1 MWYYIPAYTKYL
13 LFAINE
19 GGTMIEIMN
28 SLEDDNK
35 QPSIMVPMGDL
46 DVVEHNPDAIDELA
60 MELATI
66 KQPAKRIAII
76 GSRNLAITHQQMIE
90 MLTTALVM
98 QGNTIITSGGSCGT
112 NAAAIR
118 GAMKSNPDKLKV
130 ILPQT
135 IGQQPSDVQDQLIGV
150 PNIVEHSD
158 RAMMTLA
165 DASRVCNREII
176 DDCNQLI
183 CFLSHTSNTLH
194 KAVEYAE
201 ENHKVV
207 TVFYLD

>member
-1 MWYYIPAYTKYL
+1 MQLEGETMTD
-13 LFAINE
+13 INNMADGSDE
-19 GGTMIEIMN
+19 
-28 SLEDDNK
+28 NK
-35 QPSIMVPMGDL
+35 QNSIMVPFDDKPIALQDG
-46 DVVEHNPDAIDELA
+46 PDTVDELS

-66 KQPAKRIAII
+66 KQSAKRIAII

-90 MLTTALVM
+90 TLTTALVM
-98 QGNTIITSGGSCGT
+98 QGNTIITSGGSYGT

-150 PNIVEHSD
+150 PNIVEHSA

-183 CFLSHTSNTLH
+183 CFLSHTSKTLH
-194 KAVEYAE
+194 DAIEYAE
-201 ENHKVV
+201 EGHKVI
-207 TVFYLD
+207 TAFYLD

>member
-1 MWYYIPAYTKYL
+1 MLDIVNMSG
-13 LFAINE
+13 NE
-19 GGTMIEIMN
+19 E
-28 SLEDDNK
+28 SK
-35 QPSIMVPMGDL
+35 QSSIMVPFD
-46 DVVEHNPDAIDELA
+46 DKPISVDDAPGTVDELS

-66 KQPAKRIAII
+66 KQAAKRIAII

-90 MLTTALVM
+90 TLTTALVM
-98 QGNTIITSGGSCGT
+98 QGNTIITSGGSYGT

-118 GAMKSNPDKLKV
+118 GAMKSNPDKLRV

-183 CFLSHTSNTLH
+183 CFLSHTSKTLH
-194 KAVEYAE
+194 TAIEYAE
-201 ENHKVV
+201 ETHKVV